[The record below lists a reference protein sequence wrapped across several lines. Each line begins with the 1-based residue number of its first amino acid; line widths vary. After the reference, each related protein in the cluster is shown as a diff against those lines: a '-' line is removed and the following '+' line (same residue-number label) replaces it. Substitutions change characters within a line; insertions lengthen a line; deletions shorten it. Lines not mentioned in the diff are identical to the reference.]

1 MAFTHTH
8 TLMDPLYAYDTSS
21 AAPVLAVFSPLDHG
35 WRCRSTAR
43 GRLQHDYTSDES
55 IDVLHNWLQAE
66 LGPTVVTTFDREEA
80 LAYLSILL
88 ASEDGA
94 TDPSFLFHGAMCGA
108 QAPWTAENAEER
120 VLRHLERGW

>member
-1 MAFTHTH
+1 
-8 TLMDPLYAYDTSS
+8 MDPLYAYDTSS
-21 AAPVLAVFSPLDHG
+21 AAPVLAVFAPLDHG

-55 IDVLHNWLQAE
+55 VDVLHGWLQAD

-80 LAYLSILL
+80 LACLATLL

-94 TDPSFLFHGAMCGA
+94 TDPSFLYHGAA
-108 QAPWTAENAEER
+108 SVAADPWAEEPAEER